1 MMELIFL
8 KQYFR
13 FCQSLNQQVF
23 CFVCD
28 PAHSCAGIFSCCCTL
43 IAPSLH
49 SSCTRSVVFLHL
61 SLTTFGLPNQY
72 ALFQHD
78 FSLLNRSKISI
89 HNTYLVRGEYFRK
102 RSINPTW
109 LKMGKAFS
117 CEVEV
122 RSSTAAR
129 LRNPLPMSPLA
140 NVQVRGAATH
150 RAPGRWLWQSRP
162 SCTVEHWPWRPWA
175 CR

>member
-28 PAHSCAGIFSCCCTL
+28 PAHSCAGIFRCCCTL

-49 SSCTRSVVFLHL
+49 P
-61 SLTTFGLPNQY
+61 SLTTFGLPNPY

-89 HNTYLVRGEYFRK
+89 HNTHLLRRGYFLYVSISYPVSVFWVLLYICNTKREFHPANTDMGCIAFVIHSNSPTELV
-102 RSINPTW
+102 
-109 LKMGKAFS
+109 LFS
-117 CEVEV
+117 
-122 RSSTAAR
+122 RLAR
-129 LRNPLPMSPLA
+129 FIGPA
-140 NVQVRGAATH
+140 
-150 RAPGRWLWQSRP
+150 
-162 SCTVEHWPWRPWA
+162 SCLF
-175 CR
+175 

>member
-1 MMELIFL
+1 MDAWGKTIVSQFYEHDELDNIL
-8 KQYFR
+8 
-13 FCQSLNQQVF
+13 
-23 CFVCD
+23 
-28 PAHSCAGIFSCCCTL
+28 T
-43 IAPSLH
+43 
-49 SSCTRSVVFLHL
+49 
-61 SLTTFGLPNQY
+61 LTTHFIGGENITTFHYDYVDRTQLSSVTHSHPDYSPQRIQFEYDADGNQRTDE
-72 ALFQHD
+72 LGRV
-78 FSLLNRSKISI
+78 LN
-89 HNTYLVRGEYFRK
+89 YDELGCLYGK

-150 RAPGRWLWQSRP
+150 KVPGRWLWQSRP
-162 SCTVEHWPWRPWA
+162 GCTVEHWPWRPWA